1 MEFYHEHF
9 RQAEASFEANVVNM
23 LKAVM
28 RRGDP
33 AGANKPFLTA
43 FVRKQGGWFGPGG
56 HPAPDLPLDS
66 AIFDDDDLRAF
77 SGSYSQTGFFGV
89 NSLYMNDA
97 DNRDYF
103 DSVDGKLKLPVLF
116 MSGSNDFVCDT
127 EHSDLAKPMRAACSD
142 LTFRTI
148 ASGHWMTHERPAAV
162 TAAICRWIADKV
174 PSFWP
179 T

>member
-1 MEFYHEHF
+1 MRLEQLREGDGHGDLRRIIPSSRLHQGYPDTRILAETRCEH
-9 RQAEASFEANVVNM
+9 ASG
-23 LKAVM
+23 
-28 RRGDP
+28 R
-33 AGANKPFLTA
+33 AGP
-43 FVRKQGGWFGPGG
+43 
-56 HPAPDLPLDS
+56 
-66 AIFDDDDLRAF
+66 DDDDLRAF

-116 MSGSNDFVCDT
+116 LSGSNDFVCDT

-142 LTFRTI
+142 LTFSTI

-179 T
+179 S